1 MTRTAPMSPVD
12 WSSAPVEPG
21 DIIAEKFKVEQVLGA
36 GGVGVVVAARHLQL
50 DERVALK
57 FLLPEAVRSEV
68 DVARFCREAQAAVRL
83 KSEHVARVT
92 DVGTLETGSPYMV
105 MEYLTGTDLSE
116 VLDAKGALPVEEGL
130 DHVLQAC
137 EAIAEAHSIGFVHR
151 DIKPSNLFVSQRS
164 DGSTLIKVLDF
175 GIAKA
180 THQARIGHG
189 EQELTRTR
197 TMLGSPMYMS
207 PEQVRNSKN
216 VDERSDIWSLGVVLY
231 EVLTGAVP
239 FEGDSV
245 TGVVAAVIGDPLP
258 PLKERRPD
266 LPEALSEVVS
276 TCLQK
281 DPEDRFQSIAELAYA
296 LKPFV
301 AEGSH
306 LSIERIAGTLGTK
319 AKYRTGSASKKGA
332 AGSNMAATKT
342 VKSRDIPYARRSVP
356 WPAAAGAALVLA
368 GIVGVVAWSASPSLN
383 AGAAAADGPDSK
395 AAASGATNDEPPP
408 VVAPADS
415 SIAPEPATQPPP
427 PAPSTSVAAPGPEPS
442 ESEAATPPPLSPP
455 PAPQPPWSPAPRPTP
470 AKAQTGGVDDIIDST
485 VDTRR

>member
-1 MTRTAPMSPVD
+1 MTRTAQRSPLD

-92 DVGTLETGSPYMV
+92 DVGTLDTGSPYMV

-116 VLDAKGALPVEEGL
+116 VLDDRGALPVEEGL
-130 DHVLQAC
+130 DYILQAC

-164 DGSTLIKVLDF
+164 DGSPLIKVLDF

-207 PEQVRNSKN
+207 PEQVRNSKD

-231 EVLTGAVP
+231 EVLTGSVP

-258 PLKERRPD
+258 PLSNKRPD
-266 LPEALSEVVS
+266 LPQALSEVVS

-281 DPEDRFQSIAELAYA
+281 DAEDRFQSVAELAYA

-319 AKYRTGSASKKGA
+319 AKYRTGSASKKGS
-332 AGSNMAATKT
+332 AGSNMAAAKT
-342 VKSRDIPYARRSVP
+342 VKSRDIPYGRKSVA
-356 WPAAAGAALVLA
+356 WPAAAGAALVVA
-368 GIVGVVAWSASPSLN
+368 AIVGVGTWSMSPASSPSADTVN
-383 AGAAAADGPDSK
+383 SPDPEATASTPDTEVPPVIAPAETVEMPEPTAGPSAQAPSAPSDAAAP
-395 AAASGATNDEPPP
+395 
-408 VVAPADS
+408 
-415 SIAPEPATQPPP
+415 
-427 PAPSTSVAAPGPEPS
+427 PS
-442 ESEAATPPPLSPP
+442 ESATPPPPEPAPRRWSPP
-455 PAPQPPWSPAPRPTP
+455 PRPTP
-470 AKAQTGGVDDIIDST
+470 PRAKIGGVDDIIDST